1 MDCLFCKIANKE
13 IPSDIVYEDD
23 LCISFRD
30 IAPQAPVHVLIIP
43 KTHIQSAL
51 EIDGN
56 NSSIIAHIY
65 EVAAKIARDLGIAK
79 DGYRIVSNVGEN
91 GGQTVGHLHFHMLGG
106 RNLGWPPG

>member
-13 IPSDIVYEDD
+13 IPSNIVYEDD
-23 LCISFRD
+23 LCLSFRD
-30 IAPQAPVHVLIIP
+30 IDPQAPVHILIIP
-43 KTHIQSAL
+43 KTHISSAL

-56 NSSIIAHIY
+56 NSGIIAHIY

-79 DGYRIVSNVGEN
+79 DGYRIVTNVGEN